1 MEREREREPS
11 AVAAPEGHD
20 YRLILTVSK
29 HKTIVK
35 KPFRVI
41 ESDRNRGRSSKRSP
55 LTQKP
60 SHCIELSVLK

>member
-20 YRLILTVSK
+20 YRLILTASKK

-41 ESDRNRGRSSKRSP
+41 EFDRNRGRSSKDH
-55 LTQKP
+55 L
-60 SHCIELSVLK
+60 